1 MTTFLF
7 NTSCFIK
14 TLFQHVWMSV
24 SSIKFYQNVFLNY
37 RGLGVKYIIILNLI
51 STFCACLILL
61 NYTENIKQY
70 LEGTNSTP
78 KFANIDYIFQQ
89 LPILDYDGNSIAVNS
104 AEEPIFIKNMHNQ
117 TVIAIDHLN
126 KIIPEMRIKI
136 PIIMNKEKI
145 IINLLDQQGKAGNSV
160 PIEYSALFG
169 NNPQILTKENIKSN
183 LLQLLNKSSHIIPI
197 MVFPL
202 LLLFNF
208 FHVFWENIFLF
219 AIILLFIKF
228 SKSNNS
234 MSDGVRV
241 ILFSNGF
248 FVLFQFILLLGFIEL
263 NYIIW
268 IVQTWSS
275 FLMIVAVIRSTPKF
289 TMIRK

>member
-7 NTSCFIK
+7 TASCFIK

-24 SSIKFYQNVFLNY
+24 SSIRFYQNVFCNY
-37 RGLGVKYIIILNLI
+37 RGLGIKYIIILNLI
-51 STFCACLILL
+51 STFCSCFILL

-70 LEGTNSTP
+70 LQGNNSTT

-104 AEEPIFIKNMHNQ
+104 AEEPVFIKNMHNQ
-117 TVIAIDHLN
+117 AVIAIDPLN
-126 KIIPEMRIKI
+126 KIIPAMRVKI

-169 NNPQILTKENIKSN
+169 NDRQILTKENIKSN
-183 LLQLLNKSSHIIPI
+183 LLQLLNKSLHIIPLI
-197 MVFPL
+197 VFPL

-208 FHVFWENIFLF
+208 FHLLWENIFLF
-219 AIILLFIKF
+219 VIILLFIKF
-228 SKSNNS
+228 SKSNKS
-234 MSDGVRV
+234 ISDGVRV
-241 ILFSNGF
+241 VVFSNGF

-263 NYIIW
+263 NYLVWII
-268 IVQTWSS
+268 QTWSS
-275 FLMIVAVIRSTPKF
+275 FLMIVAVIRSTPRF
-289 TMIRK
+289 TIIRK